1 MTISNENTR
10 VAVTAGGLSTFT
22 YNFRILNEADLLV
35 ILKSAAGVETTQ
47 TLTTHYTVTGVGNAS
62 GGTIVFGST
71 PTATDVVNIVLDPE
85 LKQLLDFTAAGPF
98 PAESLESG
106 LDSQLNV
113 NKRTRDLVDRSLNLP
128 DGDVDGSGAYD
139 ANSNR
144 IKDLATPTG
153 ANDAATKS
161 YTDSV
166 VAAAV
171 IDPSVTVT
179 PYAATILDDA
189 NAAAARSTLG
199 GGAKGVAIFQDA
211 TSADVMTELGMTTF
225 SQDLL
230 TGNGNAQAWRDDL
243 LTEAQI
249 PLANILDNSDF
260 QVWQWGTS
268 FTSTV
273 PYTNATHDNSYVADQ
288 WKLLSDGNDIAD
300 VSRTGVND
308 VPPGA
313 KSGITVTQNATANT
327 KWGIWQVLESRV
339 CEPLAG
345 LEVTLSVYIKTGTDD
360 LEHFELLAA
369 EWSGTADDIGTSDPI
384 SAWNGAAVRPSFAG
398 DWAFISGS
406 QGSPVS
412 SGTGWERFSVTFTM
426 PASPN
431 NVGILLCT
439 KDNSFSAGASVQ
451 ISGFKL
457 EIGSTM
463 TRYESKPYSVEL
475 AQCQRFYAKTFQ
487 DEVFPKDNVGFI
499 GALGAMVNEWGG
511 SSYAVALCW
520 SLPVEMLKNPATV
533 SYNPG
538 SGTAGRFRSVAGVDR
553 SVNTV
558 LVDDQKKVML
568 SAAGSAGVVAEIY
581 YVHATADARL

>member
-10 VAVTAGGLSTFT
+10 VVVTAGGLSTFT
-22 YNFRILNEADLLV
+22 YTFRILNAADLLV

-47 TLTTHYTVTGVGNAS
+47 TLITHYTVTGVGNAS
-62 GGTIVFGST
+62 GGTIVFVAP
-71 PTATDVVNIVLDPE
+71 PTATDVVNIVLDPD
-85 LKQLLDFTAAGPF
+85 LTQLLDFTAAGPF

-189 NAAAARSTLG
+189 NAAAARLTLG
-199 GGAKGVAIFQDA
+199 LEV
-211 TSADVMTELGMTTF
+211 TTF

-230 TGNGNAQAWRDDL
+230 VNGNAAAWRSDL
-243 LTEAQI
+243 QTDSLY
-249 PLANILDNSDF
+249 PRANVLDNSDF

-273 PYTNATHDNSYVADQ
+273 PYTNATHDDSYIADQ

-308 VPPGA
+308 VPQGA
-313 KSGITVTQNATANT
+313 KSGITVTQNATANK

-345 LEVTLSVYIKTGTDD
+345 LAVTLSVYIKTNTDN
-360 LEHFELLAA
+360 LESFKLLAT

-384 SAWNGAAVRPSFAG
+384 SAWNGAEVRPSFG
-398 DWAFISGS
+398 TSWDLISGAEVN
-406 QGSPVS
+406 PVS
-412 SGTGWERFSVTFTM
+412 LGTGWERFSVTFTM
-426 PASPN
+426 PSSPN

-439 KDNSFSAGASVQ
+439 NDSSFSAGASVQ

-475 AQCQRFYAKTFQ
+475 AQCQRFYAKTF
-487 DEVFPKDNVGFI
+487 DELVYPVQNIGSDVGGLTSMIWDGPSQRYVHADWRFPV
-499 GALGAMVNEWGG
+499 
-511 SSYAVALCW
+511 
-520 SLPVEMLKNPATV
+520 PMLSIPTV
-533 SYNPG
+533 TTYNPRAAD
-538 SGTAGRFRSVAGVDR
+538 SGWRDFGNSATKAVGPITPDKQGVSIESDAAVTAVD
-553 SVNTV
+553 
-558 LVDDQKKVML
+558 
-568 SAAGSAGVVAEIY
+568 GYHI
-581 YVHATADARL
+581 HATADARL

>member
-1 MTISNENTR
+1 
-10 VAVTAGGLSTFT
+10 
-22 YNFRILNEADLLV
+22 
-35 ILKSAAGVETTQ
+35 LKVVVQSAAGVDSVKTI
-47 TLTTHYTVTGVGNAS
+47 TTHYTVSGVGS
-62 GGTIVFGST
+62 SVGGAVVFV
-71 PTATDVVNIVLDPE
+71 TAPVLGETVSIILDPE
-85 LKQLLDFTAAGPF
+85 LTQLTDYSTGGAF
-98 PAESLESG
+98 PAQSHEDA
-106 LDSQLNV
+106 LDKQLNV

-144 IKDLATPTG
+144 ITDLATPTG

-199 GGAKGVAIFQDA
+199 GGSKGVAIFQDA

-249 PLANILDNSDF
+249 PLANVLDNSDF

-273 PYTNATHDNSYVADQ
+273 PYAGATNDDSYIADQ

-308 VPPGA
+308 VPQGA

-384 SAWNGAAVRPSFAG
+384 SAWNNAAVRPSFAG

-406 QGSPVS
+406 QGIAVS
-412 SGTGWERFSVTFTM
+412 SGPGWERVYVTFTM

-499 GALGAMVNEWGG
+499 GALGTMVNEWGG

-568 SAAGSAGVVAEIY
+568 SAAGSAGGIAEIY
-581 YVHATADARL
+581 YVQATADARL

>member
-249 PLANILDNSDF
+249 PLANVLDNSDF